1 MKISTLAAGPLIVCL
16 ATSFPYAPLRAQDA
30 STPKTIEYKDRVPMT
45 VGEIRS
51 GEVCAT
57 FFPELESDE
66 FFSGLQRTETDNY
79 RYYRKFDRAVA
90 FYPSHLTIQI
100 DVRILVCDAD
110 VYTPAPTPEFMKS
123 LHYKLQWKHDLY
135 LRPVPNYV
143 IESVPLNLPEG
154 GENRRLLVVQIRDA
168 GTIPLTDHL
177 ILTILSPQ
185 GKILTRMAARI

>member
-1 MKISTLAAGPLIVCL
+1 MKISALAAGFLIVCL
-16 ATSFPYAPLRAQDA
+16 AVCVPHGLLRAQDG
-30 STPKTIEYKDRVPMT
+30 SVPRTIEFKERVPMT
-45 VGEIRS
+45 TGEIRN
-51 GEVCAT
+51 GDVCAS

-66 FFSGLQRTETDNY
+66 FFNGLQRTETDTY

-110 VYTPAPTPEFMKS
+110 VYTPAATPDFMKS

-135 LRPVPNYV
+135 LRPVQNYV
-143 IESVPLNLPEG
+143 IESVPLNLLEG